1 MIDQAGPNER
11 DWMGII
17 SPEPPTLRGDHH
29 AILDQARQMLAT
41 RKKKLPYLV
50 HQGKMQKQHADHQI
64 AIFTFIVED
73 WEWIVTGKGQRACP
87 TNYQDRKDQLD
98 QSLST
103 IAEIAKEHGG
113 FDEKLERQAQLVIAM
128 RWHLEKKH
136 FRKDIYWLA
145 STTHALR
152 NQAKF
157 RIHSGTNAL
166 DPITENKIETKGRG
180 GHHANQKRAA

>member
-1 MIDQAGPNER
+1 MIDLAGPNER

-41 RKKKLPYLV
+41 RKRKLPYLV
-50 HQGKMQKQHADHQI
+50 HQRKMKKQDADHQI

-73 WEWIVTGKGQRACP
+73 WEWIVTGKGQRACS

-103 IAEIAKEHGG
+103 IAEIAKENG

-136 FRKDIYWLA
+136 FRKDVYWLA
-145 STTHALR
+145 ATTHELR

-157 RIHSGTNAL
+157 RIHNGTNAL
-166 DPITENKIETKGRG
+166 DPITDNNRRG
-180 GHHANQKRAA
+180 GHHAVQKYAA